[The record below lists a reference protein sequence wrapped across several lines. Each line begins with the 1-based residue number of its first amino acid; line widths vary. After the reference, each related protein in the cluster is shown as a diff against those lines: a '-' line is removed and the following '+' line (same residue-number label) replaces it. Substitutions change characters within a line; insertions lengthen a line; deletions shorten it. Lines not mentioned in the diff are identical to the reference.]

1 MAMAHHLRV
10 ILSVTERTSTS
21 ATMCHLV
28 TQKITKLVRDIS
40 SKQSDRKPAPE
51 GAGGDAPRVGAATGV
66 PNWRLTGTLAAL
78 QELVEVAETVPA
90 VVARQAGL
98 STSELHSLRHLM
110 RGPMGPVDL
119 AKVLGVTSAA
129 SSGVVDRLCS
139 HGHAVRRAHP
149 DDGRRTEVVIT
160 DSGRA
165 EVTARMRPM
174 FVSLAELDATLSD
187 DERVVVERYLRG
199 ATGAMTKLMT

>member
-1 MAMAHHLRV
+1 M
-10 ILSVTERTSTS
+10 SN
-21 ATMCHLV
+21 LV
-28 TQKITKLVRDIS
+28 TQKITKLVSDIS
-40 SKQSDRKPAPE
+40 SKQSDRKPTLDGD
-51 GAGGDAPRVGAATGV
+51 GAGGGARLSAATGV

-78 QELVEVAETVPA
+78 QELVEVAEAVPA
-90 VVARQAGL
+90 IVARQAGL

-174 FVSLAELDATLSD
+174 FVGLAELDATLSD

-199 ATGAMTKLMT
+199 ATAAINNLMT

>member
-1 MAMAHHLRV
+1 M
-10 ILSVTERTSTS
+10 S
-21 ATMCHLV
+21 
-28 TQKITKLVRDIS
+28 DIIRNPRND
-40 SKQSDRKPAPE
+40 QPE
-51 GAGGDAPRVGAATGV
+51 LDADGAGHAARLSAATGV
-66 PNWRLTGTLAAL
+66 PNWRLTETLAAL
-78 QELVEVAETVPA
+78 QELVEVAESVPA

-98 STSELHSLRHLM
+98 STSELHALRHLM

-139 HGHAVRRAHP
+139 RGHAQRRSHP
-149 DDGRRTEVVIT
+149 GDGRRTEVVIT

-165 EVTARMRPM
+165 EVTGRMRPM
-174 FVSLAELDATLSD
+174 FVALAELDATLSD

-199 ATGAMTKLMT
+199 ATAAMRDLVD